1 SETRAALFFASAVAL
16 ALGLVVSAAVVSSRF
31 GKALTAVRDAESRM
45 RFLGYRVEGFKLF
58 VFVLSAAMAGI
69 AGALYV
75 PQVGII
81 NPGEFAPGNSI
92 EAVLWVAVGGRGT
105 LIGPIIG
112 AILVNFGKTWLTGAL
127 PEVWLFALGA
137 LFIVVTLLLP
147 KGIVGLW
154 GQVKNRSQAR
164 KARAPA

>member
-1 SETRAALFFASAVAL
+1 
-16 ALGLVVSAAVVSSRF
+16 
-31 GKALTAVRDAESRM
+31 
-45 RFLGYRVEGFKLF
+45 
-58 VFVLSAAMAGI
+58 
-69 AGALYV
+69 
-75 PQVGII
+75 
-81 NPGEFAPGNSI
+81 
-92 EAVLWVAVGGRGT
+92 VAVGGRGT
-105 LIGPIIG
+105 LVGPIIG

-154 GQVKNRSQAR
+154 GQMKSRSQAR